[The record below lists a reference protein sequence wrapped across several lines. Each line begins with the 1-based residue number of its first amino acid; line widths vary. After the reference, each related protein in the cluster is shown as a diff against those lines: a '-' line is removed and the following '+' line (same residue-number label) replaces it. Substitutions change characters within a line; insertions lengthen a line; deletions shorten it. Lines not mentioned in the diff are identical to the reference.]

1 MGLRPF
7 SGTTGIIRK
16 FDIKTKTMKKF
27 QLLILLGFFSTA
39 ALAQNNFLL
48 YSFKGN
54 VTVVENK
61 VESKAKVGKPL
72 TSAATVKV
80 PAGGVVTLICNQASM
95 FTLSK
100 AGTYQLSRFGD
111 SCTTVSNSASAN
123 YVKYV
128 WNQMTNTG
136 GSSGTD
142 RKKYMS
148 SVGAVPRRL
157 SNVWIDPK
165 LDTVNYTEGEFWL
178 SWKCYNPDT
187 KEFDVYV
194 YPHDN
199 VTAPLVKTT
208 VNKLKISIPTFTA
221 KLKPGNTYLWTA
233 AEKGAED
240 DDPDLKVLNYV
251 PKATYEAF
259 LQTLKSQAGA
269 FEAPAEE
276 AYRLAFMLED
286 ARYLSEAYDYYSKA
300 ATLDP
305 SNVLYRATLM
315 SFKKDYEIK

>member
-1 MGLRPF
+1 
-7 SGTTGIIRK
+7 
-16 FDIKTKTMKKF
+16 MKKLHF
-27 QLLILLGFFSTA
+27 LILLSFFSTA
-39 ALAQNNFLL
+39 IFAQNNFLL

-72 TSAATVKV
+72 TSASTVKV
-80 PAGGVVTLICNQASM
+80 PAGSMVTLICNEASM
-95 FTLSK
+95 FTLSR
-100 AGTYQLSRFGD
+100 AGTYNLANLGD
-111 SCTTVSNSASAN
+111 SCRAVGSSVSAN

-136 GSSGTD
+136 GSSGSD

-148 SVGAVPRRL
+148 TVGAVTRGGL
-157 SNVWIDPK
+157 SNIWIDPK
-165 LDTVNYTEGEFWL
+165 LDTVNYTEGDFWL
-178 SWKCYNPDT
+178 SWKCFNTDT

-199 VTAPLVKTT
+199 LMSPIVKTRVT
-208 VNKLKISIPTFTA
+208 KLKINIPTFAA
-221 KLKPGNTYLWTA
+221 KLKPGNTYFWTA
-233 AEKGAED
+233 SERGIEED
-240 DDPDLKVLNYV
+240 DPSLKVLNYV
-251 PKATYEAF
+251 KKETYEAF
-259 LQTLKSQAGA
+259 LTTLKAQAGA

-286 ARYLSEAYDYYSKA
+286 ARYLSEAYDYYTKA
-300 ATLDP
+300 AHLDP
-305 SNVLYRATLM
+305 TNVLYRATLM